1 MALPFS
7 MNCCMSDTDHVG
19 SQSAQGFLRACC
31 GVPGQAA
38 AIILFQRPEC
48 GMQFYLFSTVPVL
61 RLTQIGIPSSGKIKY
76 AALESSLDCRQNSM
90 LCLERQR
97 GGPWLRR

>member
-1 MALPFS
+1 

-19 SQSAQGFLRACC
+19 SQLAQGFLRACC

-48 GMQFYLFSTVPVL
+48 GYHLLAKSNTQRSSRRWTAARTRCCAWNGSAAARGCVDSLEGIKTVATSSIAQFP
-61 RLTQIGIPSSGKIKY
+61 
-76 AALESSLDCRQNSM
+76 
-90 LCLERQR
+90 
-97 GGPWLRR
+97 